1 MADKYH
7 APNDQVIKELSNI
20 ANRIRINS
28 IRATCQA
35 NSGHPTSSTSAA
47 DLMAV
52 LFFHTMKF
60 HPNDPRN
67 PSDDRFVLS
76 KGHACPALYAA
87 WLETGHISDDDL
99 MSLRKITSDIEGH
112 PTPRLDFIDVATGSL
127 GQGLNAAAGMAY
139 VGKKIEK
146 ANYRVFC
153 MMGDGEVAEGAVWE
167 AFAFSSYYEL
177 DNLVAIIDV
186 NRLGQSQP
194 TSLAHDM
201 ETYRKRVDAFGWNA
215 IVVDG
220 HDISAIC
227 RALHEA
233 ETCIGKPTC
242 LIAKTFKGRNIIGQ
256 EDKENYHGK
265 AVPAGDKDK
274 ILKHIQ
280 GLITESSCP
289 KLKPKLPTEVIKPL
303 KLEEV
308 KLSEPPNYKIGDK
321 VAARKGYGKALVKL
335 GKSCNRVIALDGDM
349 KNSTYSQEF
358 MKAYAGSD
366 RFVECFIAEQSLVGV
381 AVGAGT
387 RNRTIPF
394 CSTFAAFYCRA
405 YDHIRMA
412 AVSQTNI
419 NLVGTHCGVAIGADG
434 PSQMALED
442 IAMFRAIPNSTVFYP
457 SDAVATE
464 RAAELAAN
472 TQGMCFIRAGRQE
485 DPIIYKND
493 QKFQIGKALVLHES
507 KNDDVT
513 VVGGGVTLH
522 QALKAYDTLSKEG
535 IKIRVV
541 DPFTL
546 KPIDKET
553 LVACAKATG
562 GRVVTVEDHYPEGGI
577 GGAVAE
583 ALADVRD
590 VIIQRLAVK
599 SIPRS
604 GQPAE
609 LLEKFEIDAPAIV
622 KAVKEILKK

>member
-1 MADKYH
+1 MEDVYH
-7 APNDQVIKELSNI
+7 APNDQVIKELGNI

-35 NSGHPTSSTSAA
+35 KSGHPTSSTSAA
-47 DLMAV
+47 DLMSV

-99 MSLRKITSDIEGH
+99 LSLRKITSDIEGH

-139 VGKKIEK
+139 VGKYIDQAK
-146 ANYRVFC
+146 YRVFC

-167 AFAFSSYYEL
+167 AFMFSSYYKL

-194 TSLAHDM
+194 TSVAHDM

-220 HDISAIC
+220 HDIPAIC
-227 RALHEA
+227 KALHEA
-233 ETCIGKPTC
+233 ETCKDKPTC

-256 EDKENYHGK
+256 EDKENFHGK
-265 AVPAGDKDK
+265 AVSAGDKDK
-274 ILKHIQ
+274 ILEHIQ
-280 GLITESSCP
+280 SLIHKGSFPE
-289 KLKPKLPTEVIKPL
+289 LKPQQPSESLKPIETG
-303 KLEEV
+303 KV
-308 KLSEPPNYKIGDK
+308 KLSAPPNYKIGDK
-321 VAARKGYGKALVKL
+321 VAARKGYGNALVKL
-335 GKSCNRVIALDGDM
+335 GKSCERVISLDGDM

-358 MKAYAGSD
+358 KKAYPGP
-366 RFVECFIAEQSLVGV
+366 RFIECFIAEQSLVGV

-394 CSTFAAFYCRA
+394 CSTFAAFFCRA

-412 AVSQTNI
+412 AVSQTNV

-442 IAMFRAIPNSTVFYP
+442 IAMFRAIPNCTVFYP

-472 TQGMCFIRAGRQE
+472 TKGMCFLRTGRQE
-485 DPIIYKND
+485 DPVIYDNNYE
-493 QKFQIGKALVLHES
+493 FQIGQAVVLRQS
-507 KNDDVT
+507 DKDAVT
-513 VVGGGVTLH
+513 VIGGGVTLH
-522 QALKAYDTLSKEG
+522 EAIKAYDILSQQG

-541 DPFTL
+541 DLFTL
-546 KPIDKET
+546 KPIDKNT
-553 LVACAKATG
+553 LTACANATG
-562 GRVVTVEDHYPEGGI
+562 GRVVTVEDHYPQGGI

-583 ALADVRD
+583 ALSDTRGVM
-590 VIIQRLAVK
+590 IKSLAVK
-599 SIPRS
+599 DIPRS
-604 GQPAE
+604 GAPAE
-609 LLEKFEIDAPAIV
+609 LLQMFEIDASAIV
-622 KAVKEILKK
+622 KAVQEILKE